1 MLVRTSAAVLFSS
14 RVEVE
19 EAPTFM
25 STVTIEVCSCCAL
38 DKPFIAEA
46 FTALQAE
53 YGDRLTVMPKQCLDI
68 CKPGAVKFAGEILTL
83 LESDMPGFVARVR
96 AALA

>member
-1 MLVRTSAAVLFSS
+1 MI
-14 RVEVE
+14 
-19 EAPTFM
+19 
-25 STVTIEVCSCCAL
+25 IEVCSCCAM

-46 FTALQAE
+46 FAALQAE
-53 YGDRLTVMPKQCLDI
+53 FGERLTVEPKKCLDI

-83 LESDMPGFVARVR
+83 TEADMPAFVARVR